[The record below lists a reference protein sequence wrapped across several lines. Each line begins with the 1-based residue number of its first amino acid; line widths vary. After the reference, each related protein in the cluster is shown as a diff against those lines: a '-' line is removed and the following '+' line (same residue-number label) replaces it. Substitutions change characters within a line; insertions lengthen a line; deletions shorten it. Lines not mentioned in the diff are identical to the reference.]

1 MRVTQSMIF
10 HERRSGAARSRAAFR
25 LLSAERSDEIFP
37 ILMEE
42 IVAMGFPR
50 AMVSQLDFDS
60 GEVKPAASLRCNK
73 AFLQRFSTTLWQGES
88 PILGVLNA
96 MRPAVLPK
104 TAPGGASVYCHPL
117 LFRNPNPCWESDRS
131 GRSACLAVK
140 NATAPG
146 ALDLQEQVCRTCNM
160 RSYAAAVVVELPR
173 RVQERQ
179 LDELKELI
187 ELANGYLSR
196 LFKVDHYYN
205 RMRDADVTIAQMQT
219 LMQSMADPVIL
230 TDSQHRVL
238 AQNRAAERFFKLPED
253 VTEGAA
259 RAVELNNML
268 FTAAISSMAV
278 SGSSDASRDLTLVD
292 VSEGEEVL
300 FEAVTA
306 PSFSREGL
314 RRGLVTVM
322 RDVTDL
328 RRADQE
334 FRANMERLREAQEIV
349 RQDRDRLNL
358 VIENVGDPIIVADSA
373 GKTVM
378 LDRLA
383 QRLYG
388 KGTEDET
395 SPKIVKNQIAIDSY
409 LQNFTF
415 SFSDKLSS
423 SLRLHDPEAKADVD
437 YDTRSGKIYDARGQV
452 SFTITVLRDL
462 SAFRKLEQLKMERR
476 MLEIE
481 KFAAT
486 GRLAGTIAHEINNPM
501 EAIKN
506 AIFLLNSQVKPKAE
520 PVYEILKSE
529 TERVSRIVRQ
539 MLGLYRHSEQVST
552 IDVNAVIEDTLT
564 LFMRQLEKA
573 GIEVRKELGKLPA
586 IVGSADQFRQVVSN
600 LVVNAKDSMTFTPE
614 ELASRNGMRP
624 SLIIRSRH
632 LPAPDGI
639 HGWARITVADT
650 GSGIPPELMRS
661 VFEPFVSTK
670 GEKGTGLGLWI
681 VKGIIENH
689 GGKMRLRSRQGIG
702 TVFKIELP
710 VVR

>member
-1 MRVTQSMIF
+1 MRITQSISF
-10 HERRSGAARSRAAFR
+10 LERRSGAARSRAAFR

-37 ILMEE
+37 ILVEE
-42 IVAMGFPR
+42 IVTMGFPR
-50 AMVSQLDFDS
+50 TMVSELDFDS
-60 GEVKPAASLRCNK
+60 GEVKPVASLRCNK
-73 AFLQRFSTTLWQGES
+73 SFLERFSTTLWQGES

-96 MRPAVLPK
+96 MKPAVLPK
-104 TAPGGASVYCHPL
+104 AAPNGSSVYCHPL
-117 LFRNPNPCWESDRS
+117 LFRNLNQCWEADRA
-131 GRSACLAVK
+131 GRNSCLAVR
-140 NATAPG
+140 NATTPG
-146 ALDLQEQVCRTCNM
+146 TLDLQEQVCATCNM
-160 RSYAAAVVVELPR
+160 RSYAAAVIVELPR
-173 RVQERQ
+173 RGNERQ

-230 TDSQHRVL
+230 TDAQHRVL
-238 AQNRAAERFFKLPED
+238 AQNRAAERFFKLPAE

-259 RAVELNNML
+259 RAVELNNLL
-268 FTAAISSMAV
+268 FSAAVSSMAV
-278 SGSSDASRDLTLVD
+278 SGISDASRDLTLVD
-292 VSEGEEVL
+292 VIEGEEVL

-306 PSFSREGL
+306 PSFSRDGL

-358 VIENVGDPIIVADSA
+358 VIENVGDPIIVADSSA
-373 GKTVM
+373 KTVM
-378 LDRLA
+378 VDRLA
-383 QRLYG
+383 QGLYG
-388 KGTEDET
+388 KGADDET
-395 SPKIVKNQIAIDSY
+395 NPRVVKNQIDIDSY

-423 SLRLHDPEAKADVD
+423 SLRLYEPESKTEID

-462 SAFRKLEQLKMERR
+462 SAFRKLEALKMERR

-506 AIFLLNSQVKPKAE
+506 AIFLLSGQVKPKAE
-520 PVYEILKSE
+520 PVYEILKAE
-529 TERVSRIVRQ
+529 TERVARIVRQ

-573 GIEVRKELGKLPA
+573 GIAVRTELGKLPA

-600 LVVNAKDSMTFTPE
+600 LVVNAKDSMTFSPE
-614 ELASRNGMRP
+614 ELANRNGARP
-624 SLIIRSRH
+624 ALTIRSRH

-650 GSGIPPELMRS
+650 GSGIPPELVRS

-689 GGKMRLRSRQGIG
+689 GGKMRLRSRQGQG